1 MAPPNPQWVQRYMR
15 DHNLNALLG
24 DAVNAA
30 VEQRSTDPA
39 ASLAQYFT
47 SLSKRNGEVTK
58 ISARMCY
65 NGDFMPAVELSV
77 ECFFN
82 GGTRIA
88 CITMGEPITIIEKPV
103 PEEGEEQEEE
113 TMEGTPEEMRLKR
126 VQQTIEHVNEVVG
139 PALVGLQAKDIVE
152 CDEVLKSVPSA
163 PTILTSLALAEAG
176 ACMKDEPLYAF
187 VAKAVEHLKSKF
199 AKALG
204 GGHQVEVPSAH
215 QLLNDEETPL
225 PAEQQ
230 AEPSGGIEVEQ
241 SERPFEPQG
250 LPVKMPVV
258 MVPAIA
264 CGPVLSLLALLVQQ
278 YKYY

>member
-1 MAPPNPQWVQRYMR
+1 MR

-24 DAVNAA
+24 DAVNQA

-65 NGDFMPAVELSV
+65 NSEFMPAVELSV
-77 ECFFN
+77 ECCFN

-88 CITMGEPITIIEKPV
+88 CITMGEPVTIEKPV
-103 PEEGEEQEEE
+103 PEEGEEKEEE
-113 TMEGTPEEMRLKR
+113 EGPMEGTPEEKRLKR
-126 VQQTIEHVNEVVG
+126 VQRTIEHVNELVG
-139 PALVGLQAKDIVE
+139 PVMVGLQAKDIVA
-152 CDEVLKSVPSA
+152 CDEVLKCVPSA

-199 AKALG
+199 ETALG

>member
-1 MAPPNPQWVQRYMR
+1 MAPPNPHWVQRYMR

-24 DAVNAA
+24 DAVNQA

-65 NGDFMPAVELSV
+65 NSDFMPAVELSV

-88 CITMGEPITIIEKPV
+88 CITMGEPVTIEKPV
-103 PEEGEEQEEE
+103 PEDSQEKEEE
-113 TMEGTPEEMRLKR
+113 PMEGTPEEMRLIR
-126 VQQTIEHVNEVVG
+126 VQRTIEHVNEVVG
-139 PALVGLQAKDIVE
+139 PALVGVQVKDIVA
-152 CDEVLKSVPSA
+152 CDEVLKCVPSA

-199 AKALG
+199 EISLG

-230 AEPSGGIEVEQ
+230 AEPSRGGIEVEQ
-241 SERPFEPQG
+241 SDRPFEPQG

-264 CGPVLSLLALLVQQ
+264 CGPVLCLLALLGQQ